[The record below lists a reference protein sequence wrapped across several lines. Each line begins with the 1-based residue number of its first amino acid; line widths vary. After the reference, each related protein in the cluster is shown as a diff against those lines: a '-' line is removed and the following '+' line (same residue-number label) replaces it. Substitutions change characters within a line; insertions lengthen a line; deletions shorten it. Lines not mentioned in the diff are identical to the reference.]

1 MNIGPNAEVALTDT
15 EKEQLVEKMIAC
27 PFLGSAVAEGK
38 LIVRN
43 SAVDPLASI
52 EDVRDLANTGGG
64 DLGDLLVLFAAG
76 NHAFMRGDSGKLD
89 EPAPQDFFSLELP
102 GSQGAHP
109 GHSCILMGDPT
120 VPGSGRLSLPDFAR
134 LADRAAGGMIKR
146 SDAGRFI
153 AENLMR
159 DPKAKVFGAN
169 VVTAF
174 GGDLA
179 GFVMTIGPAL
189 PSRLHGLDEKA
200 NAAHQDLEEKLTKLM
215 GEDNLIGSA
224 GEFGLLFAFLTNKPG
239 AAAIDG
245 EPTVAVSDLESI
257 FVEKRLPAGVRRL
270 EETAD
275 GLGQAHDRA
284 RAQRCDGFARRETT
298 RLTTY
303 HPCAALSLSA
313 GKPRWCQTG

>member
-27 PFLGSAVAEGK
+27 PFLGSALAEGK
-38 LIVRN
+38 LTVRN
-43 SAVDPLASI
+43 SAVDPLAGI

-76 NHAFMRGDSGKLD
+76 NHAFMRGDSGELD
-89 EPAPQDFFSLELP
+89 KATPQGFFSLELP

-109 GHSCILMGDPT
+109 GHSGILMGDPT

-146 SDAGRFI
+146 SDVGRFI

-189 PSRLHGLDEKA
+189 LSRLHGPDEEA
-200 NAAHQDLEEKLTKLM
+200 NAAHQDIEEKLTKLM

-224 GEFGLLFAFLTNKPG
+224 GEFGLLFAFLTNQPG
-239 AAAIDG
+239 AGTIDG
-245 EPTVAVSDLESI
+245 EPTVAVSDLESM
-257 FVEKRLPAGVRRL
+257 FVEKRLPAGFGDWKKLRTDWVKHT
-270 EETAD
+270 TA
-275 GLGQAHDRA
+275 L
-284 RAQRCDGFARRETT
+284 
-298 RLTTY
+298 
-303 HPCAALSLSA
+303 ALSAAMDLHA
-313 GKPRWCQTG
+313 AKRLD